1 MSVRTKEN
9 WPYCRVTVGGDPHT
23 SKIIG
28 IDFVF
33 YELASTFLV
42 NIDAPRLAVV
52 DLTAYHCRVSVRFH
66 LKPCNPVPVDITA
79 LKVALQRETKRQKSG
94 HWLLPKTDEISDWTK
109 IWLNYH
115 AMVKSKHS
123 YVSAMVDMITSDD
136 RIAMVFYPDT
146 RKRIVWDFVI
156 FINTL

>member
-1 MSVRTKEN
+1 MSVRTKKN

-23 SKIIG
+23 SKVIG

-52 DLTAYHCRVSVRFH
+52 DLTAYHCRVSIRFH

-79 LKVALQRETKRQKSG
+79 LKVALQRETKRQKSAD
-94 HWLLPKTDEISDWTK
+94 WLLPKTDEIWKKKKKIGLITMPWSKVNTPTSLPWW
-109 IWLNYH
+109 IWLRLMIGLPWFFTQIP
-115 AMVKSKHS
+115 A
-123 YVSAMVDMITSDD
+123 SALFEIS
-136 RIAMVFYPDT
+136 
-146 RKRIVWDFVI
+146 
-156 FINTL
+156 LSS